1 MSRRRSC
8 RSVDAARTLHG
19 HQFLN
24 DINAQQRISNPMLML
39 AEGVTLLSG
48 NRPGTGAGKIF
59 ERSMLNFI
67 SPPASPKNTTRFC
80 KSESHKMHDLTFIDD
95 VHHFS
100 RSGIRKH
107 IYQVIS
113 IDTGSLRSSGRSHV
127 ELVFFAD
134 GKAVLATAWLV
145 RYLGRSITTVKRH
158 CRARGWSCDVRTLG
172 S

>member
-1 MSRRRSC
+1 MSLRRSC
-8 RSVDAARTLHG
+8 RSVDAAWTLHESR
-19 HQFLN
+19 FLN
-24 DINAQQRISNPMLML
+24 DINEHSRISNPMIML
-39 AEGVTLLSG
+39 AQGATLLSG
-48 NRPGTGAGKIF
+48 NQPGGGVGKIF
-59 ERSMLNFI
+59 WQQRIIFEC
-67 SPPASPKNTTRFC
+67 PPASPKNTTRFC
-80 KSESHKMHDLTFIDD
+80 KSESHKMHDRTFIHD
-95 VHHFS
+95 VHNFS
-100 RSGIRKH
+100 RSEIRKH